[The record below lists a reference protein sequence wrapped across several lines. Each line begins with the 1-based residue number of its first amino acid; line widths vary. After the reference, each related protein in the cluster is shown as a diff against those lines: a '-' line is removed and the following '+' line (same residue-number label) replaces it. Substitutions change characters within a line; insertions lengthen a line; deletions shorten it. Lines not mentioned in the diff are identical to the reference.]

1 MYSRAFLAFLILILS
16 TLIYSHQ
23 RSESY
28 SRIEIAND
36 DEVVFIE
43 IDFNVQ
49 ISVLSKIKSNFDKS
63 WESSLQEEVL
73 NNYKIEG
80 SCQLDQ
86 GPYLK
91 SSLSTGY
98 VSLRWRQ
105 SCEKESVEIFFSL
118 FFSEDPA
125 HVHIATINIDGQS
138 YPEKIF
144 TVSSKRWNE
153 SSSINK
159 EETSAYSSFYDYL
172 MLGIK
177 HILTGLD
184 HIAFLL
190 GLLLLNLKRRDLIIV
205 ITGFTVGHSITLA
218 LGALNYITPASLF
231 VEALIG
237 YSIVIVAIECVAS
250 ITKQYALY
258 NRYLLYAWLLFIVL
272 FSLMG
277 SQKYIL
283 GLLGLGL
290 FSYCYFGLSEKFKN
304 QNLILIVTM
313 LFGLVHGFGFAGNL
327 SSIGLMQDRFIP
339 ALIGFNLGVEAGQ
352 ILIILSFLV
361 LMYLF
366 KRLIH
371 YRVDLLRLYGAS
383 SLACLGIYWFVERL
397 F

>member
-1 MYSRAFLAFLILILS
+1 
-16 TLIYSHQ
+16 
-23 RSESY
+23 
-28 SRIEIAND
+28 
-36 DEVVFIE
+36 
-43 IDFNVQ
+43 
-49 ISVLSKIKSNFDKS
+49 
-63 WESSLQEEVL
+63 
-73 NNYKIEG
+73 
-80 SCQLDQ
+80 
-86 GPYLK
+86 
-91 SSLSTGY
+91 

-304 QNLILIVTM
+304 QNLIFIVTM

-339 ALIGFNLGVEAGQ
+339 ALVGFNLGVEAGQ

-366 KRLIH
+366 KRLINF
-371 YRVDLLRLYGAS
+371 RVDLLRMYGAS
-383 SLACLGIYWFVERL
+383 SLACLGVYWFVERL